1 MAKGCLLVLLAA
13 AIRQERWLYM
23 TSDSSTLNVVDDFE
37 EASRGP
43 WGSIIMLTTARGTYV
58 KFYSMKKHS
67 LTDSS
72 VRAFLLAAVMV
83 LAFGF
88 EPFLQQLVALES
100 RNVPV
105 SNLGLASIKTPTS
118 YDASLARVGNATG
131 GSQLVLAASIGAY
144 GGATGAVP
152 QPQCATGNCT
162 WPDYN
167 VLAMCSVCQDVTD
180 RVTIDGNAFSNGT
193 NFNDVISDYAQNAN
207 SSTSQSYTY
216 NATIR
221 VPNGNAPSI
230 DFPLSLSGS
239 DPVTWDLTR
248 PKRYTWS
255 LNIDPTPN
263 SYWASS
269 WKNGSFAGIDSPMY
283 AMGYLDMDLNED
295 HSRMVLKQA
304 LECAL
309 TPCVRTEHTEMKSYV
324 LDPDVTHTQ
333 YGHIEFGESQ
343 PDGTVTSGFRASVNG
358 TDFAMVDR
366 GTGNYDG
373 SANDFI
379 RSLRIVLEGNSTYTR
394 QGNYY
399 GDGDENNFDY
409 EATGF
414 TQTSSP
420 WSSIGQ
426 QAIDGSGNFTDI
438 ADGVARAVSGKLQDL
453 QDTALNGTVLRSEII
468 VNVRWGWLAFP
479 LSLVLLGVGGLVATI
494 LATRQRHLPI
504 WKDSV
509 LPLLLRHGRKMGS
522 VAQCPEVAGESP
534 NAASAIT
541 REARLEQVQLVP
553 TRASAQQAVPV
564 WMLESISSEKELQPT
579 RTDTIGMAR

>member
-1 MAKGCLLVLLAA
+1 MA
-13 AIRQERWLYM
+13 
-23 TSDSSTLNVVDDFE
+23 F
-37 EASRGP
+37 
-43 WGSIIMLTTARGTYV
+43 LTVA
-58 KFYSMKKHS
+58 
-67 LTDSS
+67 S
-72 VRAFLLAAVMV
+72 VRALLLAAVTV

-88 EPFLQQLVALES
+88 EPFLQQLVALDS

-105 SNLGLASIKTPTS
+105 PDLGAASIKTPTS

-167 VLAMCSVCQDVTD
+167 VLAMCSVCQDVTS
-180 RVTIDGNAFSNGT
+180 RVTIDGNAFSNST
-193 NFNDVISDYAQNAN
+193 NFNDIISDYAQNAN
-207 SSTSQSYTY
+207 SSSSQRYTY
-216 NATIR
+216 NATIH

-239 DPVTWDLTR
+239 NPVTWDLTR

-255 LNIDPTPN
+255 LNIDPTPD

-269 WKNGSFAGIDSPMY
+269 WKNESFAGIDSPLY

-304 LECAL
+304 VECAL

-324 LDPDVTHTQ
+324 LDPAVTHTD
-333 YGHIEFGESQ
+333 YGHIEFDQSQ
-343 PDGTVTSGFRASVNG
+343 PDGTVTSGFRTSVNG
-358 TDFAMVDR
+358 TNYSMVDR
-366 GTGNYDG
+366 GTQNYDG

-399 GDGDENNFDY
+399 GNGNENNFDY
-409 EATGF
+409 EATAF

-426 QAIDGSGNFTDI
+426 QAIDGSGNFTDV

-494 LATRQRHLPI
+494 LATRRSHLPI

-509 LPLLLRHGRKMGS
+509 LPLLLRHGSKTGDAAHYLDVPS
-522 VAQCPEVAGESP
+522 TP
-534 NAASAIT
+534 NNASAIT
-541 REARLEQVQLVP
+541 REAKQQQVHLVP
-553 TRASAQQAVPV
+553 TQGSGQQTAPV
-564 WMLESISSEKELQPT
+564 WMLESISSEKEYQPT
-579 RTDTIGMAR
+579 SSEVIGMAR